1 MCTYFLY
8 STMLSGYPIVGW
20 DCYGVMLL
28 KTWGMLKTC
37 YIDTFSILIACY
49 IDTNSTFLVLIILLD
64 VRRRH
69 LVEQFDLS
77 RVVLAP
83 LGVKIPENECLW
95 HSLLSACFFLRQNPL
110 HDGSLKAFL
119 IVKILFTCSNSFT
132 HLTSQLE

>member
-1 MCTYFLY
+1 
-8 STMLSGYPIVGW
+8 MLSGYPIEGW

-37 YIDTFSILIACY
+37 YIDTFAILIACY
-49 IDTNSTFLVLIILLD
+49 IDTNFTFLVLIILLD

-69 LVEQFDLS
+69 LVEHVDLS

-83 LGVKIPENECLW
+83 LGVKIPENECLAF
-95 HSLLSACFFLRQNPL
+95 SPFCSFFLPQNPL

-119 IVKILFTCSNSFT
+119 VVKILFTCSNSFT
-132 HLTSQLE
+132 HLISQLE